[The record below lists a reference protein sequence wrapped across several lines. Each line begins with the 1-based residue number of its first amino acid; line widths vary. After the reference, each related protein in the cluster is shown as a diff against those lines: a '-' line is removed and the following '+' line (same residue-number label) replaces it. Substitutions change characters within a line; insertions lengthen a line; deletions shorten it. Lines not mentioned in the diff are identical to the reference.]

1 MFNFLLKRFFSFII
15 TLVVASIL
23 IFVITQL
30 LPGDVAQMIL
40 GRYATPE
47 SLNALRKSLGLFDPV
62 HVRYLNWIGKV
73 LKGDL
78 GESLSVMGVKIA
90 DLLVISARN
99 SLFLALCSSIFI
111 IPLSLLLGTLAGL
124 KRDTWVDKFLSLTT
138 MVAIS
143 LPEFASGVF
152 LILLFSLT
160 LKWLPAASS
169 INPNQSLM
177 SQFSSL
183 ILPIL
188 TLSLV
193 LLGYITRMTRA
204 SVIEVSSSNYVRT
217 AFLKGLPNVQIIL
230 KHILRN
236 ALLPSITVIAMNIG
250 WLIGGLVVV
259 ETVFAYPG
267 LGSLL
272 LFGIVQRDV
281 PFIQATVLFI
291 VMAYMV
297 LNLIADLLYAL
308 LNPRIRFIEE

>member
-1 MFNFLLKRFFSFII
+1 M
-15 TLVVASIL
+15 TLIVASIL

-47 SLNALRKSLGLFDPV
+47 SLNALRKSLGLFDPI

-78 GESLSVMGVKIA
+78 GESLSVTGLKIA
-90 DLLVISARN
+90 DLLVLSTQN
-99 SLFLALCSSIFI
+99 SLFLAICSSIFI

-143 LPEFASGVF
+143 LPEFISGVF

-160 LKWLPAASS
+160 LKWLPSASS
-169 INPNQSLM
+169 INPNQSLL
-177 SQFSSL
+177 SQFPSL

-188 TLSLV
+188 TLSFV

-217 AFLKGLPNVQIIL
+217 AILKGLPNVQIIL

-281 PFIQATVLFI
+281 PLIQATVLFI

-308 LNPRIRFIEE
+308 LNPRIRFVEE